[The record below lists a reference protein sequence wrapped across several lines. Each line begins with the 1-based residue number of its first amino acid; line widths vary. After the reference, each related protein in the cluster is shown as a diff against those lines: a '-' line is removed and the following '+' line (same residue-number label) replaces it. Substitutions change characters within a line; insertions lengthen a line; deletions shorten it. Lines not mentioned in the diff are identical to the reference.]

1 MVEQMRKE
9 PRGLTGTFVV
19 TKTYYVTVEGN
30 SEEDCYDNAMSL
42 SESEID
48 EEDFVE
54 MEITLKDGYEYASF

>member
-1 MVEQMRKE
+1 MSNREIM
-9 PRGLTGTFVV
+9 GTFVV
-19 TKTYYVTVEGN
+19 TKTYYVTVTGTN
-30 SEEDCYDNAMSL
+30 EEDCYENAMSL

>member
-1 MVEQMRKE
+1 MSNREIM
-9 PRGLTGTFVV
+9 GTFVV
-19 TKTYYVTVEGN
+19 TKTYYVTVTGAN
-30 SEEDCYDNAMSL
+30 EEDCYENAMSL